1 MKNSKKDNNILEYF
15 DYLNL
20 NFHNGLW
27 LTLLNLRKKMIA
39 ENLSLADVSKAV
51 ESGEI
56 QGINKYSLSNLRSLS
71 IYYALFSVVAFK
83 EQYEALLDL
92 DMISKDEEQQKFLS
106 KFPNMSGCLELLS
119 FLRNNTSHA
128 GLKISTF
135 GDTILIKDMQ
145 IHLNDLKD
153 YLDSVM
159 ATLLK
164 SFKAYKHTMAP
175 EMTRKNL
182 HFVPFS
188 AQKTLFESLI
198 KPEDGEEFPFTKIDS
213 KNNKFMDKLL
223 IIMTS
228 EKLNEIMLTN
238 PTMKWSEIKKEILG
252 FIGQYKGYPNF
263 NEIINIFK
271 SDKQIIDIDAILYA
285 QFVLSSKLYDLEY
298 DYNGKIENISSYSDI
313 NQTID
318 YLRNSI
324 IHGMFELE
332 DSGEILCSG
341 LNSQGYSKLKDV
353 RKLRRKLNEKDLQ
366 IILRNNPVF
375 ADENVEDKIAV
386 SSDELTYIC
395 KNIARIYENERDY
408 PKLLE

>member
-1 MKNSKKDNNILEYF
+1 MKNSKKDNNILEYV

-135 GDTILIKDMQ
+135 GDTILIKDKQ

-324 IHGMFELE
+324 IHGMFELG

-366 IILRNNPVF
+366 IILRNNPIF

>member
-1 MKNSKKDNNILEYF
+1 MKNSKKDNNILEYV

-128 GLKISTF
+128 GLKISIF

-332 DSGEILCSG
+332 DSGKILCSG

-366 IILRNNPVF
+366 IILRNNPIF

>member
-332 DSGEILCSG
+332 DNGEILCSG

-366 IILRNNPVF
+366 IILRNNPIF

>member
-20 NFHNGLW
+20 NFHNGIW

-324 IHGMFELE
+324 IHGMFELG

-366 IILRNNPVF
+366 IILRNNPIF

-395 KNIARIYENERDY
+395 KNIARIYENEKDY

>member
-128 GLKISTF
+128 GLMISTF

-313 NQTID
+313 NQIID

-366 IILRNNPVF
+366 IILRNNPIF

-395 KNIARIYENERDY
+395 KNIARIYENEKDY